1 MLPLNL
7 ALILNILSGSRST
20 VNMDVENTRRD
31 FPTLEAS
38 TVYFDNACMS
48 LKPMQV
54 IKKINEYYM
63 EYPSCHGRSTYKLA
77 TRLND
82 EINLARS
89 TVQKFIGA
97 KRAEEIIFTRNTT
110 ESINL
115 IAHTFDLKTGD
126 IVLTTD
132 KEHNSNLLPW
142 IYMKKQKGINL
153 QVLKSSSGNTFDLDT
168 FEKTLKEKIKNSQR
182 VKLIAFGHTS
192 NIDGVTIPAKQI
204 IKIAHEHGIMVLLD
218 GAQAAPHIEINV
230 KDLDVDFYAF
240 SGHKMLGPSGI
251 GVLYGKYDL
260 LKSMPQFM
268 VGGETVY
275 DSTYDDYKVEELP
288 MKFEA
293 GLQNYSGIVGLGEAC
308 KYLSKIGLANVK
320 KQEVYLNKI
329 VTEGLKEE
337 INNQSV
343 KLIGPKDPELRGGIF
358 NFTLQDFDSHE
369 AAMMLD
375 KTYNISLRA
384 GAHCCHAW
392 YNSNQIKNSVRAS
405 MYFYN
410 TKKEADIFIGAVKEI
425 LELRR

>member
-1 MLPLNL
+1 
-7 ALILNILSGSRST
+7 
-20 VNMDVENTRRD
+20 MDMENTRKD
-31 FPTLEAS
+31 FPTLQTS

-48 LKPMQV
+48 LKPMSV
-54 IKKINEYYM
+54 IKKVHEYYM

-77 TRLND
+77 ARLND
-82 EINLARS
+82 EINLAR
-89 TVQKFIGA
+89 VAIQKFIGA

-115 IAHTFDLKTGD
+115 IAHTFDLKAGD
-126 IVLTTD
+126 VVLTTD

-142 IYMKKQKGINL
+142 IYMKKQNNINY
-153 QVLKSSSGNTFDLDT
+153 QVLKSSSDNTFDLT
-168 FEKTLKEKIKNSQR
+168 NFEATLKEKIKNGEKI
-182 VKLIAFGHTS
+182 KLISLVHTS

-204 IKIAHEHGIMVLLD
+204 IKMAHEYGAMVLLD
-218 GAQAAPHIEINV
+218 GAQAVPHMDVNV

-240 SGHKMLGPSGI
+240 SGHKMLGPSGMGI
-251 GVLYGKYDL
+251 LYGKHEL
-260 LKSMPQFM
+260 LKALPQFM

-275 DSTYDDYKVEELP
+275 DSTYEDYKIEELP

-308 KYLSKIGLANVK
+308 KYLSKIGLSNIK
-320 KQEVYLNKI
+320 KQELALNKI

-337 INNQSV
+337 RDNGSL

-358 NFTLQDFDSHE
+358 NFTLNNFDSHE
-369 AAMMLD
+369 VAIMMD
-375 KTYNISLRA
+375 KTYNIALRA
-384 GAHCCHAW
+384 GAHCCHSW
-392 YNSNQIKNSVRAS
+392 YNSHQIKNSIRAS

-410 TKKEADIFIGAVKEI
+410 TKKEAELFVDAVKEI